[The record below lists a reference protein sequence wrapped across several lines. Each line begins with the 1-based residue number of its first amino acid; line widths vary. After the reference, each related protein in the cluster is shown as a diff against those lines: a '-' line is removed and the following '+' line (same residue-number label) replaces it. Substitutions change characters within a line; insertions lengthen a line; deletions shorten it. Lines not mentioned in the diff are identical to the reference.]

1 LWKSLTEVQSRGFGL
16 LPGVTVD
23 ENVNINCKYRN
34 PQMVHAA
41 AGYSGIAAPSC
52 SALGLYS

>member
-1 LWKSLTEVQSRGFGL
+1 MEVQSRGFGL
-16 LPGVTVD
+16 LPGVSAD

-34 PQMVHAA
+34 PKMVHAV
-41 AGYSGIAAPSC
+41 AGYSGIAASSG